1 MDHNVPFGLAT
12 SSGMQGEVADATI
25 DIWVKMG
32 IGPAVKWVDDFVL
45 FRFPVLRGED
55 QMILDSQDEFQYSY
69 DLDSAKRMIA
79 PLGIPWHATKGQD
92 FAYDFP
98 YLGFWWSLSDR
109 TVTLTDDKRIRFKAK
124 VDTFL
129 DKFSSKPCTR
139 LDAMKINGSLSHIT
153 MVYPDGRAYLPNIC
167 KFISSFKGPHQ
178 SLHPGHRTKTDLKWW
193 SSMLDKPSVARSLVS
208 RGDIVDLDF
217 WMDASSSW
225 GIGLLCEGRWAAWK
239 WLDGWRSDFRE
250 IGWAEAVAVELAV
263 RLIDVRGWS
272 NMHVLLRSDN
282 QGVIGAYRRGRGR
295 NPEINDSIRRV
306 DVIASARNISFSFTY
321 VESEANLA
329 DPISRGIMG
338 HSDLQLPDI
347 LLSVELSRYMV
358 RVYG

>member
-25 DIWVKMG
+25 DIWVKLG
-32 IGPAVKWVDDFVL
+32 VGPAVKWVDDFVL
-45 FRFPVLRGED
+45 FRFPIASEERSMIVSSQGE
-55 QMILDSQDEFQYSY
+55 FHYAY
-69 DLDSAKRMIA
+69 DLEGAKRMIA

-92 FAYDFP
+92 FAFNFP

-109 TVTLTDDKRIRFKAK
+109 TVTLTDDKRNRFKAK

-193 SSMLDKPSVARSLVS
+193 SSMLDKPAVARPLVP

-250 IGWAEAVAVELAV
+250 IGWAEATAVELAV

-272 NMHVLLRSDN
+272 DLHVLLRSDN

-295 NPEINDSIRRV
+295 NPEINDSIRGV

-347 LLSVELSRYMV
+347 LLPVELSQYMV